1 MPFRS
6 GGTDFDPPFN
16 MAANL
21 ATKYINNSIVIF
33 IFMTDGGANYPTN
46 GIAAMKRLQSTYPN
60 KLKYAGI

>member
-16 MAANL
+16 MAAGL
-21 ATKYINNSIVIF
+21 ASKYIESSIVVF
-33 IFMTDGGANYPTN
+33 IFMTDGGANYPAA
-46 GIAAMKRLQSTYPN
+46 GISALKKLQNTYPN